1 MHNHIYHRHR
11 RIVSG
16 NSRLIRLHYHYK
28 KFIRRVAQVR
38 RVNVIVIGKKYF
50 IVYHFPFK
58 LGYRTEKLDN
68 TISFAIDH
76 SLIYNSS
83 RMCVVCHTNIIHS
96 SNVSSLSRLTTAPIS
111 GVALPYQSSTSVTIA
126 TSLTSTTT
134 SVSVSSS
141 LSYPKLAP
149 SWPRYYYGH
158 IA

>member
-1 MHNHIYHRHR
+1 MHNHIYHRQR

-28 KFIRRVAQVR
+28 KFIRRVAQVH
-38 RVNVIVIGKKYF
+38 RVNVIVIGKIYCLNF
-50 IVYHFPFK
+50 HSFE
-58 LGYRTEKLDN
+58 LGYRSEEFDYI
-68 TISFAIDH
+68 ISFAIDH

-126 TSLTSTTT
+126 TSLTSTST

-149 SWPRYYYGH
+149 SWPRYY
-158 IA
+158 